1 MPVIWHTGFNGIE
14 DFFAG
19 DNLALT
25 TSNQWSAP
33 SQAIGYVNPIN
44 RMFGTGSTELKGH
57 KAPAI
62 SLIGRKY
69 SPSDTYGGSVVGGVQ
84 TSTHDST
91 RKALVTALSSRNGG
105 DYYAGFAFSLAHCMG
120 FTDGYVNSWRLGF
133 RLGYSKNTLAYVYHV
148 VVGSLVANP
157 QQGQNRYNYLSLDG
171 YALRAKEVYI
181 EVEWVMATRTINV
194 YVDDVLR
201 RTVVAENSTEVY
213 NMSRYVTVQCEHYN
227 FSATGASK
235 VLEFR
240 DAYAQSVESAADIR
254 LGSSTSVVP
263 VVPLSDDVVQFDRPS
278 GYQANADVARMPV
291 SGNLVPPTE
300 LTASLPGQN
309 DFYNVDA
316 SAASANLSSVEAVI
330 VRTVARNPGL
340 GSRTYSAQLKSGGTA
355 VESDPVTL
363 LADNTGV
370 SGSLHLTADPAD
382 NARWTLTKLANIK
395 IGAKYIG

>member
-1 MPVIWHTGFNGIE
+1 MPVIWHTGFNGIA
-14 DFFAG
+14 DFYSA

-25 TSNQWSAP
+25 TSNLWPAP
-33 SQAIGYVNPIN
+33 SQAIGYVNSIN

-69 SPSDTYGGSVVGGVQ
+69 SPSVAYGGSVYGGVQ
-84 TSTHDST
+84 TSTHDNT
-91 RKALVTALSSRNGG
+91 RKALVTALSSHSGG
-105 DYYAGFAFSLAHCMG
+105 DYYAGFVFSLAHCMG
-120 FTDGYVNSWRLGF
+120 FTDGYVNSWRFGF
-133 RLGYSKNTLAYVYHV
+133 RVGYSKNTEASTYNV
-148 VVGSLVANP
+148 VVGSLAANP
-157 QQGQNRYNYLSLDG
+157 QLGQNQDNYFALDG
-171 YALRAKEVYI
+171 NTLRAKEVYI
-181 EVEWVMATRTINV
+181 EVEWVMATRTVNV
-194 YVDDVLR
+194 YVDDVLS
-201 RTVVAENSTEVY
+201 RTVVAANSTEIY
-213 NMSRYVTVQCEHYN
+213 NMSRYLSVQSEHYN
-227 FSATGASK
+227 FSPNGIRK

-240 DAYAQSVESAADIR
+240 DMYAQSVESAADIR

-278 GYQANADVARMPV
+278 GYPANADVARMPV
-291 SGNLVPPTE
+291 SGFLVPPTD

-330 VRTVARNPGL
+330 VRTVARNPGV
-340 GSRTYSAQLKSGGTA
+340 GVRTYTAQLKSGGTA

-363 LADNTGV
+363 LANNTGV